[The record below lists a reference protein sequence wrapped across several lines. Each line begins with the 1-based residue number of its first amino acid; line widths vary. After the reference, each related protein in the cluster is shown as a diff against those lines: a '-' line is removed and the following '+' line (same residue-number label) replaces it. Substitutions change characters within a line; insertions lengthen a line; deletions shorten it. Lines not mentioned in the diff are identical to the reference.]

1 MKFIVIC
8 HYIEDLDHVAK
19 LRPEHREYMAQLNS
33 EGKLWAAGPFA
44 DGTGALFIYE
54 AIDINSAKDI
64 LKSDPYFIGEVFA
77 EYNLIAWNPALYNAI
92 LPVS

>member
-1 MKFIVIC
+1 MKFIAIC

-19 LRPEHREYMAQLNS
+19 LRPAHREYMAQLNS

-54 AIDINSAKDI
+54 AVDKNAAKDI
-64 LKSDPYFIGEVFA
+64 LLSDPYFIGEVFA
-77 EYNLIAWNPALYNAI
+77 RYELTAWDPALYNGI